1 MEGECKVNMKK
12 YVKKNSFTKRM
23 VALMLVLLMLATL
36 IPSDLRLKAEG
47 ENTLFE
53 GTSIIMSSMIFDATY
68 KDENGK
74 EVTVT
79 VVPNDTTEL
88 PANATVNLMMNF
100 LLQDGSLV
108 KADTP
113 YVYNVP
119 KGIRVDSNVT
129 LPLKMD
135 GKDAPIGNVVISK
148 DGTLTFYFDTDVIG
162 SNKGVNFY
170 VGFGGGLSEEL
181 DEKDEELKIKFPT
194 GGATFDFDIKSLG
207 DTTPERED
215 DGPNAVINKS
225 GNFITGDDGK
235 QYVEWTVALRNKNK
249 DVIEGTI
256 IDNLPNGLTYAGPVT
271 VNGKTYPSISDNS
284 YGYNVEHG
292 APTINCTTPE
302 GEKTVNIQVENCKP
316 DYETRVT
323 FLTVMDND
331 IYKDIGKIDNNTSAK
346 ITNTA
351 TFNPKNGEEGVSS
364 TTEITKKPNVLSKTN
379 SNVDADG
386 NIEWTITVNA
396 DKLNIGGKYISD
408 ECTNGIIEG
417 PISVLKDG
425 IEIDTITATGNSFT
439 YEVPSEYGTDT
450 LIIKYKTEIY
460 KTEKDTIN
468 TVTLGSEDDSH
479 YFITDTSDVPGAA
492 LLKKEAL
499 SYDPISQRVTW
510 RITVNE
516 SQRELKNVKV
526 EDIFPGN
533 VLDKNTV
540 SVNISPSAKS
550 YEGPTDAETDPF
562 KNDNRFD
569 NLQSLLFELG
579 DIHETFYI
587 TVSME
592 INFKDDDIDLSE
604 WNSNTFKNYAK
615 LSTDSFED
623 DIDDSAELSAHIEEV
638 KIASKS
644 GKRTENKEG
653 YITWTIEVKGQKQ
666 RPEGYTIKDYIPE
679 NMEFVQGSF
688 RVQNP
693 WWDGEP
699 SYKQVTVI
707 TTGQDGQQIAKPYIE
722 YTFTA
727 EDARFLDKV
736 GNGEAFWIQYE
747 TKVKDKDTALN
758 NTTYTNSVDVT
769 ADFPGGVSV
778 TQKEDASVTETLGG
792 ILGKEYAYKQGTNE
806 VTWIVKINEAKIDM
820 SEIKNPTIKD
830 QLEDYLEYKAG
841 SGKLY
846 LVNANGTRTE
856 VPDTNYQVAV
866 VNNLVTVVL
875 PNISTNYYE
884 FEFTTRFNKG
894 AGEMSQIRVNNKV
907 DLVGDGIIA
916 QKQTSDVTNI
926 NFSSAVAGASVKRQ
940 IRVRKVDASSGKA
953 LEGATFEL
961 YLPGKIADKDILIG
975 KAVTD
980 KDGFAVFEE
989 TDTLLGATLKLKETE
1004 TPPGYDYLATTTNT
1018 GDITSEDG
1026 VTTIK
1031 NFTDAN
1037 LNSDTNGLFYEIVIP
1052 NRNDKD
1058 VTTADIKLKKVDA
1071 KTGTVLPNAVYG
1083 LYNYDNDSLKGVTKA
1098 TDSTGYV
1105 TFGNIPE
1112 GHYYLKEITPPDGY
1126 KLSDKKVDVKV
1137 TVDTSETPAKVSVT
1151 YDDDVKDEVTVTD
1164 EKATGKFTITK
1175 VEYGSK
1181 EKIAGVTFELYK
1193 DEACTLLVASAT
1205 TDENG
1210 IAEFT
1215 GLELGTT
1222 YWYKEA
1228 SAPDKYVLDE
1238 EVKSVKVGTG
1248 TENTDRSKTATV
1260 YNSLKL
1266 GDIVIIKQD
1275 DSIPARRLEGVEFT
1289 LWKADAHG
1297 GATEVYKK
1305 ADGEEYVITTNKD
1318 GVATFEDIPFGN
1330 YVVRETGTKQ
1340 NYIVADI
1347 NTPIVVNK
1355 PETTKT
1361 IINKAERFSVI
1372 IDKRGSDNKLLQ
1384 GAEFT
1389 LYNKE
1394 GVVLKTGITD
1404 KNGRL
1409 EFKDIPLRD
1418 YKDGDSYTLKET
1430 KTPDGYIT
1438 AADIPITYTD
1448 IKNASQDSDGV
1459 HQINYTVDRPRG
1471 PIVDEKQAG
1480 KVLLRKVNEDATKGL
1495 AGAVYVIMDEDN
1507 IIVDT
1512 VESMTQEKAAQ
1523 AVRNGVSDA
1532 VEGSIYFE
1540 NLKWGTYYIVE
1551 TKAPV
1556 IGKDVYI
1563 RDEKKYKVVIN
1574 SNTEIVKATVAYVDE
1589 NGVEESYV
1597 TSQFTNDLQSKELP
1611 FVSFKLRKVD
1621 NAKPANPIH
1630 GAVFKLY
1637 KYDPDVDS
1645 DSGYVD
1651 TGITGVSDKEDGIVY
1666 FRSIS
1671 VQGDSSDTIYRIVE
1685 TQTLF
1690 GYKKS
1695 DITYEITK
1703 AEFEAENERYVDV
1716 NPDDTNNPESGRKA
1730 REDNEIYY
1738 LPEADA
1744 EGHLTGT
1751 ANVSTEDGLTVINE
1765 KLYGTIKL
1773 TKQGATSNVKLKG
1786 ASFIICDDKG
1796 DPAKVPG
1803 EAAVRS
1809 SVTTNDQGIA
1819 LFENLPFGTYYIKEV
1834 ADKDSSTPQGYILN
1848 ERIIRVEVN
1857 QAPSDSDD
1865 AIPVTVTDQRI
1876 ALYIS
1881 KQELNGDGTEVSG
1894 ATLRLK
1900 DDKGGVIDQWVSGT
1914 DPHHVDYSKLQTGKT
1929 YTLEEVVAPD
1939 GYGYIKSIG
1948 IKIDVY
1954 GKINLVNAGGGAFDT
1969 DYKVNNEAHAVILY
1983 DKAVNLT
1990 VIKVNEDSSP
2000 ISGARLAIYDES
2012 DNEVFRW
2019 TTGATGDCDVGAKLT
2034 VPKSGY
2040 KVYTIKERFAPAAY
2054 MLAEPIKFVV
2064 DSDAKVYWY
2073 ENGGKGGEIPGG
2085 IIRMEDAKKSGAF
2098 FRKVDA
2104 ENYADIK
2111 GAKLA
2116 IYDVTD
2122 GAEGTLV
2129 GEWISDGTPKRF
2141 AVTNGDDAVGELIL
2155 HHTYEFR
2162 ELEAP
2167 AGYAAAQPITFEI
2180 TDIKEDKAVI
2190 EVRENGNDD
2199 SLNYDKDTLLMYDK
2213 KVTLKIKK
2221 QDTFGLY
2228 LPDAELEVY
2237 EYNFDAKSVGTKLQ
2251 TIRTGKTTSQVD
2263 NTKLKLDGYY
2273 LIKEAVAPDGFGY
2286 ADDIVVHIKEDGV
2299 AEAVMTISRNDGTFK
2314 YDELPV
2320 VYENVVYVTDIDN
2333 VVSIGKLDADE
2344 LLINGKNVRVA
2355 NSVLKLTSDNDRF
2368 FEEVVW
2374 SSSDRGSEPF
2384 DMLKFTPG
2392 CTYTLTEIGAPD
2404 GYAYTDPINFRI
2416 DADTRDVYILNDDGS
2431 EEIADN
2437 RTVYISDAK
2446 INLNVAK
2453 LDMLSGESVAGAKFR
2468 IVDADG
2474 AVVVSWTS
2482 RDIADSIDT
2491 SKLKAGD
2498 PEYLAANA
2506 DYKKYAEYTIQEVE
2520 PPVGY
2525 EKAADVTFAIDGDGK
2540 MYNVTVDENGQ
2551 KQYDLFTVTVGAVH
2565 MNLIRVSDDPQLK
2578 ISKVDMMGKEVPKAT
2593 LTIYAKDGSVDFEPI
2608 TWSTGETV
2616 GEPKYISKNVFT
2628 PNVEYVL
2635 EEVVAPNGYTYA
2647 HNITFYFDEDGM
2659 LYVDGVPMDGSREID
2674 MVDELINVVVSK
2686 QDEESL
2692 NEIKGASLAIR
2703 DSKGEAIYTFES
2715 DIRPTLLPA
2724 DLFAIEKGKLSYY
2737 TLEELIAPE
2746 GYLMAAPVKFA
2757 IDEYGV
2763 IYIADENG
2771 EYKPATATNG
2781 TVVMKDAR
2789 DPGDPSISTSS
2800 SVIKAPNTGDNMP
2813 IIPIAILCIAALGGI
2828 ILIIRKKL
2836 V

>member
-1 MEGECKVNMKK
+1 MEGEWKVNMKK

-36 IPSDLRLKAEG
+36 IPSDLSLKAEG
-47 ENTLFE
+47 ESGNTLFD

-74 EVTVT
+74 DVTVT
-79 VVPNDTTEL
+79 VVPNDMTEL

-108 KADTP
+108 QADKA

-135 GKDAPIGNVVISK
+135 GEDDPIGNVVISK

-162 SNKGVNFY
+162 NNKGVHFY
-170 VGFGGGLSEEL
+170 VGFGGGLSEDL
-181 DEKDEELKIKFPT
+181 DEKDEELKIQFPT
-194 GGATFDFDIKSLG
+194 GGASFDFDIKSLG

-225 GNFITGDDGK
+225 GSFVTGDDGK
-235 QYVEWTVALRNKNK
+235 KYVEWTVSLRNKNK
-249 DVIEGTI
+249 DVIEGDIT
-256 IDNLPNGLTYAGPVT
+256 DNLQNGLTYAGNVT
-271 VNGKTYPSISDNS
+271 VNGKTYPSITGNS
-284 YGYNVEHG
+284 WDYNAEHG
-292 APTINCTTPE
+292 APRMEVTTPE
-302 GEKTVNIQVENCKP
+302 GGTSVNIHVENCKP
-316 DYETRVT
+316 DWETQVT
-323 FLTVMDND
+323 FLTVMDETV
-331 IYKDIGKIDNNTSAK
+331 YGNTITENSSAS

-351 TFNPKNGEEGVSS
+351 TFNPKDGEEGVSS
-364 TTEITKKPNVLSKTN
+364 TTTISKKQNALSKTK
-379 SNVDADG
+379 SNVDAAG
-386 NIEWTITVNA
+386 NVEWTVTVNA
-396 DKLNIGGKYISD
+396 DKFDISD
-408 ECTNGIIEG
+408 TTISDSWTNGTLVGDAITVQKADG
-417 PISVLKDG
+417 TVLG
-425 IEIDTITATGNSFT
+425 TANVSGNGFT
-439 YEVPSEYGTDT
+439 FPVPAPCSDT
-450 LIIKYKTEIY
+450 LIIKYKTHVDNMEEES
-460 KTEKDTIN
+460 KN
-468 TVTLGSEDDSH
+468 TVTVTGG
-479 YFITDTSDVPGAA
+479 TDPSFNLESSATVPKAN
-492 LLKKEAL
+492 LFKKEGMG
-499 SYDPISQRVTW
+499 YDPIAQTVTW

-516 SQRELKNVKV
+516 SERPLKNVV
-526 EDIFPGN
+526 VQDIFPGD
-533 VLDKNTV
+533 VLDKDTV
-540 SVNISPSAKS
+540 SVNVSPYVGSWS
-550 YEGPTDAETDPF
+550 GPAMAATNPKGYAEA
-562 KNDNRFD
+562 
-569 NLQSLLFELG
+569 QSLTFNLG
-579 DIHETFYI
+579 DIDKTVYI
-587 TVSME
+587 TVSMKIRPE
-592 INFKDDDIDLSE
+592 NVTMGTWTS
-604 WNSNTFKNYAK
+604 FKNYAILTSDTITSQEDDEAEISTQVEQVK
-615 LSTDSFED
+615 LS
-623 DIDDSAELSAHIEEV
+623 
-638 KIASKS
+638 SKS

-688 RVQNP
+688 RVQNQ
-693 WWDGEP
+693 WWDGNP
-699 SYKQVTVI
+699 SYKPQVTVI
-707 TTGQDGQQIAKPYIE
+707 TTGQDGQPIAKPYIE

-747 TKVKDKDTALN
+747 TRVKNANDAQKS
-758 NTTYTNSVDVT
+758 TTYNNSVDVT
-769 ADFPGGVSV
+769 AKFPGGVSV
-778 TQKEDASVTETLGG
+778 TQNEKASVTETLGG

-806 VTWIVKINEAKIDM
+806 VTWIVKINEAKTDM
-820 SEIKNPTIKD
+820 SAIKNPTIKD

-961 YLPGKIADKDILIG
+961 YLPGITPDRDVLIG
-975 KAVTD
+975 KAVTG
-980 KDGFAVFEE
+980 KDGYAVFEE
-989 TDTLLGATLKLKETE
+989 TDTLLGTTLKLKETE

-1018 GDITSEDG
+1018 GDITSADG

-1031 NFTDAN
+1031 NFTEAN
-1037 LNSDTNGLFYEIVIP
+1037 LHSDTNGLFYEIVIP
-1052 NRNDKD
+1052 NRNEND

-1071 KTGTVLPNAVYG
+1071 NKTTTVLPNAVYG
-1083 LYNYDNDSLKGVTKA
+1083 LYTDEACTTLKGVTKA
-1098 TDSTGYV
+1098 TDNTGYV

-1112 GHYYLKEITPPDGY
+1112 GTYWIKEVTPPDGY
-1126 KLSDKKVDVKV
+1126 KLSAQKVKV
-1137 TVDTSETPAKVSVT
+1137 EVIVDTSVIPATVSVE
-1151 YDDDVKDEVTVTD
+1151 YGDAVASEVTVTD

-1175 VEYGSK
+1175 VESGSK
-1181 EKIAGVTFELYK
+1181 TNEKIAGVTFELYK
-1193 DEACTLLVASAT
+1193 DEACTLLVAAKT
-1205 TDENG
+1205 TDANG

-1215 GLELGTT
+1215 GLELGRT

-1238 EVKSVKVGTG
+1238 TVRSVKVGTG
-1248 TENTDRSKTATV
+1248 TENTDQSKTATV

-1266 GDIVIIKQD
+1266 GNIVLTKQD
-1275 DSIPARRLEGVEFT
+1275 DSIPARRLDGVEFT
-1289 LWKADAHG
+1289 LWTADDDGNAV
-1297 GATEVYKK
+1297 AAYKK
-1305 ADGEEYVITTNKD
+1305 ADGTNYVVTTDKN
-1318 GVATFEDIPFGN
+1318 GMAIFEDIPFGN
-1330 YVVRETGTKQ
+1330 YVVKETKGKT
-1340 NYIVADI
+1340 NYIMAADTAI
-1347 NTPIVVNK
+1347 TVNK
-1355 PETTKT
+1355 TGDTTKT
-1361 IINKAERFSVI
+1361 IINKAERFTVT
-1372 IDKRGSDNKLLQ
+1372 IDKKGNDNKLLR

-1389 LYNKE
+1389 LYNE
-1394 GVVLKTGITD
+1394 NGVAVRTGITD
-1404 KNGRL
+1404 TNGRL
-1409 EFKDIPLRD
+1409 VFENVTLRD
-1418 YKDGDSYTLKET
+1418 YTGNYTLKET
-1430 KTPDGYIT
+1430 QTPDGYIT
-1438 AADIPITYTD
+1438 AEDKEITYAQ
-1448 IKNASQDSDGV
+1448 IKAATKVDDV
-1459 HQINYTVDRPRG
+1459 YQIYFTNG
-1471 PIVDEKQAG
+1471 NGNPIVDEKQAG
-1480 KVLLRKVNEDATKGL
+1480 KVLLRKVAAEDTAKGL
-1495 AGAVYVIMDEDN
+1495 AGAEYVLLDEDGN
-1507 IIVDT
+1507 IVQT
-1512 VESMTQEKAAQ
+1512 VYSMTTAEAASS
-1523 AVRNGVSDA
+1523 GVA
-1532 VEGSIYFE
+1532 GANEGSIYF
-1540 NLKWGTYYIVE
+1540 KDIKFGTYYIVE

-1556 IGKDVYI
+1556 FGDKVYI
-1563 RDEKKYKVVIN
+1563 RDEKKYKVVIS
-1574 SNTEIVKATVAYVDE
+1574 SNDETVTTVTYVDE
-1589 NGVEESYV
+1589 NRVEQKNDTGY
-1597 TSQFTNDLQSKELP
+1597 FTNEIQPDALP
-1611 FVSFKLRKVD
+1611 FVSFKLKKTD
-1621 NAKPANPIH
+1621 DATSANPIH

-1637 KYDPDVDS
+1637 KNDPAPTADKTGADAE
-1645 DSGYVD
+1645 GFVD
-1651 TGITGVSDKEDGIVY
+1651 TGITGVSGTDGMVY
-1666 FRSIS
+1666 FRRIS
-1671 VQGDSSDTIYRIVE
+1671 VKDDSPETIYRIVE
-1685 TQTLF
+1685 TETLF

-1695 DITYEITK
+1695 DIKYTITK
-1703 AEFEAENERYVDV
+1703 NDFNSNSALYVDAE
-1716 NPDDTNNPESGRKA
+1716 PDDPDATVETRSDSGI
-1730 REDNEIYY
+1730 NY
-1738 LPEADA
+1738 LPTADA
-1744 EGHLTGT
+1744 AGHLTGT
-1751 ANVSTEDGLTVINE
+1751 ANVSTTSGLTVINE
-1765 KLYGTIKL
+1765 KLYGSIKL
-1773 TKQGATSNVKLKG
+1773 TKQGATTNVKLAG
-1786 ASFIICDDKG
+1786 ATFFICDENGIQK
-1796 DPAKVPG
+1796 KVPG
-1803 EAAVRS
+1803 EDDFRR
-1809 SVTTNDQGIA
+1809 VTTNAQGIV
-1819 LFENLPFGTYYIKEV
+1819 LFEDLPFGTYYIKE
-1834 ADKDSSTPQGYILN
+1834 AAPTPDGYTLNDK
-1848 ERIIRVEVN
+1848 IIRVEVN
-1857 QAPSDSDD
+1857 QESSKG
-1865 AIPVTVTDQRI
+1865 AIPVTVADARI
-1876 ALYIS
+1876 SLYIS
-1881 KQELNGDGTEVSG
+1881 KQELGVGTEVSG
-1894 ATLRLK
+1894 ATLVLK
-1900 DDKGGVIDQWVSGT
+1900 EKSTGTVIDQWVSSA
-1914 DPHHVDYSKLQTGKT
+1914 DPHHLNYSKLKVNTR
-1929 YTLEEVVAPD
+1929 YVLEETAAPA
-1939 GYGYIKSIG
+1939 GYGYTKKVDFRVKDDGTIER
-1948 IKIDVY
+1948 Y
-1954 GKINLVNAGGGAFDT
+1954 GVMGDT
-1969 DYKVNNEAHAVILY
+1969 DYDENYNAVQGDAIILY
-1983 DKAVNLT
+1983 DGAVNLT
-1990 VIKVNEDSSP
+1990 VIKVEKDAPNKP

-2012 DNEVFRW
+2012 GNEVYRW
-2019 TTGATGDCDVGAKLT
+2019 TTGETGDCAVGAKLT

-2054 MLAEPIKFVV
+2054 MLAEPIQFAVG
-2064 DSDAKVYWY
+2064 SDAKVYEY
-2073 ENGGKGGEIPGG
+2073 ANGTVGAEITSGKIQ
-2085 IIRMEDAKKSGAF
+2085 MEDAKKSGAF

-2104 ENYADIK
+2104 ETYADIK
-2111 GAKLA
+2111 GARLA
-2116 IYDVTD
+2116 IYDVAAGKT
-2122 GAEGTLV
+2122 V
-2129 GEWISDGTPKRF
+2129 REWTSDGTPEHF
-2141 AVTNGDDAVGELIL
+2141 AVTSSTPSADDDLVVGK
-2155 HHTYEFR
+2155 TYEFR
-2162 ELEAP
+2162 ELAAP
-2167 AGYAAAQPITFEI
+2167 EGYAEAMTVTFKITSV
-2180 TDIKEDKAVI
+2180 DADNKAVI
-2190 EVRENGNDD
+2190 EVLENGNDD
-2199 SLNYDKDTLLMYDK
+2199 SLNHDNDTLLMLDK

-2228 LPDAELEVY
+2228 LPGAELEVY
-2237 EYNFDAKSVGTKLQ
+2237 DYDFDAKRTGTKLQ
-2251 TIRTGKTTSQVD
+2251 TITTGNTTAEVD
-2263 NTKLKLDGYY
+2263 NTKLQLGGYY
-2273 LIKEAVAPDGFGY
+2273 LIKEVVAPDGFGY
-2286 ADDIVVHIKEDGV
+2286 ADDIVIHINEDGV
-2299 AEAVMTISRNDGTFK
+2299 AEAVMTISRNDGTFNF
-2314 YDELPV
+2314 DELPV

-2355 NSVLKLTSDNDRF
+2355 NSVLKLTSADDRF

-2416 DADTRDVYILNDDGS
+2416 DADTRDVYILNDDGT

-2482 RDIADSIDT
+2482 RDKADSIDT

-2498 PEYLAANA
+2498 PEYLAGNA

-2540 MYNVTVDENGQ
+2540 MYNVTVGENGQ
-2551 KQYDLFTVTVGAVH
+2551 KQYELFTATVGGVH
-2565 MNLIRVSDDPQLK
+2565 INLIKVLDEPQLK
-2578 ISKVDMMGKEVPKAT
+2578 ISKVDIMGKEVPKAT

-2635 EEVVAPNGYTYA
+2635 EEVVAPNGYAYA
-2647 HNITFYFDEDGM
+2647 HDITFYFDEDGM
-2659 LYVDGVPMDGSREID
+2659 LYVDGVPMDGSRKID

-2703 DSKGEAIYTFES
+2703 DSKGEVIYTFES
-2715 DIRPTLLPA
+2715 DIRPTLLPS
-2724 DLFAIEKGKLSYY
+2724 DLFVTEKGKLSYY

-2771 EYKPATATNG
+2771 EYKPATNG

-2789 DPGDPSISTSS
+2789 NNTSS
-2800 SVIKAPNTGDNMP
+2800 TTIKGPNTGDNMP

-2828 ILIIRKKL
+2828 ILIIRRKL